1 MAFMVASI
9 YKPRS
14 VKTLVV
20 LRLFEDTFVV
30 KIFDRNFIFYLL
42 HQDWQCGFVF
52 LHNITHNLVLLART
66 LFKSFCLRSPIK
78 SGMTVEEI
86 PDQVGDDELF
96 YWFKIGIWFV
106 RIEDLVAVHDCDE
119 IFSI

>member
-1 MAFMVASI
+1 MKKFIVFCLMAFMVASI

-52 LHNITHNLVLLART
+52 LHNITHNHLLFSFS
-66 LFKSFCLRSPIK
+66 LFNTIH
-78 SGMTVEEI
+78 
-86 PDQVGDDELF
+86 
-96 YWFKIGIWFV
+96 
-106 RIEDLVAVHDCDE
+106 IEV
-119 IFSI
+119 F